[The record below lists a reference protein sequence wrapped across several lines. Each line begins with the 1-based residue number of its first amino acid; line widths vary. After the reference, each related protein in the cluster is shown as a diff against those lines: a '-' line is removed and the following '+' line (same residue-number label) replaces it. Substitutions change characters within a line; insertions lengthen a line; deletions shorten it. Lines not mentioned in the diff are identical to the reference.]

1 MIRINLI
8 KLNMMILF
16 LLYPFLGHGE
26 NGDKIIV
33 DDKGMPLP
41 QAVVQVDNYP
51 PIVAGPSGEVQMT
64 KLNTGDSVIV
74 FALGHESKHYSWEE
88 WLNAEVIVLK
98 EKEGELNEVVVSA
111 TRTDRTVEDLPMPVT
126 VIGNKAIQ
134 ETGAVRLSE
143 VLSEQ
148 TGLQIVSNHGTGL
161 QMQGLDTDYILVL
174 LDGEPL
180 IGRTAG
186 TFDLNRISVSNIEKI
201 EILKG
206 PASAIYGS
214 EAMAGVVNIITK
226 SGGHGKKIDLGLRQR
241 SLNTWNPYLEFGI
254 RKSNWN
260 IDILY
265 DYYKTDGYDLSP
277 EVTGNTQ
284 NPYQS
289 HSGQVKLGTKLGEGL
304 SFNLFLRGYTEKATG
319 VLEVVENSGTELL
332 DATDQR
338 DEININPTLRYK
350 PNNNWLFTLRNMSSV
365 FSTSSVSKYQK
376 EGTVFDIQDFQQF
389 YQRTE
394 LQTDYQLDKKQL
406 ISLGLGFS
414 GESVEATRYDEKN
427 HFKATYFYLQHQWD
441 PTDKVNIVTGARGDF
456 HSVYGSRL
464 SPKLSGQ
471 YRFSDKFSW
480 QLSIGSG
487 FKAPD
492 FRQLLLNFN
501 NASAGY
507 YVFGAKLAKD
517 GLGDLVAKGLVAQRL
532 ILPENLG
539 ELQAEHSWAIN
550 TGFRWKP
557 VESLLIKGNLY
568 RNALQNMIETA
579 PIAQLVSG
587 QNAFSYF
594 NISRVVTQ
602 GLDLDFTYKYNDN
615 LSISTGYAF
624 LDTRDLDVM
633 DQIEGGEMYKKDA
646 NNQTV
651 RVSKADY
658 GGLFNRSKH
667 SGNLKVNYLENR
679 TGINWAL
686 RLIYRGQFGFS
697 DLNGN
702 LILDDVAEYAPGWY
716 TLNLTSTK
724 TFNNGIFLEA
734 GVNNLLDKTS
744 ITQPNMPGRLLFVG
758 IKIPLL
764 NL

>member
-16 LLYPFLGHGE
+16 LLYPLLGHGLDGE
-26 NGDKIIV
+26 KIIV
-33 DDKGMPLP
+33 DNKGMPLP
-41 QAVVQVDNYP
+41 QALVQVDKYP
-51 PIVAGPSGEVQMT
+51 PIVAGPSGEVHMAQ
-64 KLNTGDSVIV
+64 LNSGDSVLV
-74 FALGHESKHYSWEE
+74 FALGHESKHFSWDE
-88 WLNAEVIVLK
+88 WENAEVIVLK

-111 TRTDRTVEDLPMPVT
+111 TRTDRTIEDLPMPLT

-143 VLSEQ
+143 VLGEQ

-161 QMQGLDTDYILVL
+161 QMQGLDTDYILIL

-226 SGGHGKKIDLGLRQR
+226 SGGQGKKIDLGMRQR
-241 SLNTWNPYLEFGI
+241 SLNTWNPYLDFGL
-254 RKSNWN
+254 REKNWN
-260 IDILY
+260 IDVLY

-277 EVTGNTQ
+277 EVTGYTQ
-284 NPYQS
+284 NPYSS
-289 HSGQVKLGTKLGEGL
+289 HSGQVKLGAKLGTGL
-304 SFNLFLRGYTEKATG
+304 SFNLFLRGYTEEASG
-319 VLEVVENSGTELL
+319 VLEVIENSGTELL
-332 DATDQR
+332 DVTDQR

-350 PNNNWLFTLRNMSSV
+350 PNNAWLFTLRNMSSV
-365 FSTSSVSKYQK
+365 FTTNSVSKYQE
-376 EGTVFDIQDFQQF
+376 EGSVFDIQDFRQF

-394 LQTDYQLDKKQL
+394 LQTDYQFDKKQL

-414 GESVEATRYDEKN
+414 GESVEATRYNDKN
-427 HFKATYFYLQHQWD
+427 HFEATYFYFQHQWD

-456 HSVYGSRL
+456 HSVYGNRL

-480 QLSIGSG
+480 QVSIGSG

-507 YVFGAKLAKD
+507 YVFGAKLAED
-517 GLGDLVAKGLVAQRL
+517 GLEDLEAKGLVAQRL
-532 ILPENLG
+532 IQPENLG

-550 TGFRWKP
+550 TGVRWKP
-557 VESLLIKGNLY
+557 ATSLLIKGNLF
-568 RNALQNMIETA
+568 RNDLQNMIETA

-602 GLDLDFTYKYNDN
+602 GLDLDVSFKYNDN
-615 LSISTGYAF
+615 FSVSAGYAF

-633 DQIEGGEMYKKDA
+633 DQIAKGNMYKKDA

-651 RVSKADY
+651 RLSKADY

-702 LILDDVAEYAPGWY
+702 LILDDEAEYAPGWY
-716 TLNLTSTK
+716 TINLTSTK
-724 TFNNGIFLEA
+724 SFSNGIFLEA

>member
-8 KLNMMILF
+8 KLNLMI
-16 LLYPFLGHGE
+16 LLYPLFGYGLDK
-26 NGDKIIV
+26 DKIIV
-33 DDKGMPLP
+33 DHKGMPLP
-41 QAVVQVDNYP
+41 QAVVQVDQNP
-51 PIVAGPSGEVQMT
+51 PIIAGPNGEVQMAQ
-64 KLNTGDSVIV
+64 LNSGDSVMV
-74 FALGHESKHYSWEE
+74 FALGHESRYFSWDE
-88 WLNAEVIVLK
+88 WEKAEVIVLK

-111 TRTDRTVEDLPMPVT
+111 TRTNRTIEDLPMPVT
-126 VIGNKAIQ
+126 VIGNQAIQ

-161 QMQGLDTDYILVL
+161 QMQGLDTDYILIL

-226 SGGHGKKIDLGLRQR
+226 SGGKGKKMDLGLRHR
-241 SLNTWNPYLEFGI
+241 SLKTWNPYLDFGL
-254 RKSNWN
+254 REKNWN
-260 IDILY
+260 IDVLY
-265 DYYKTDGYDLSP
+265 DYYKTEGYDLSP

-284 NPYQS
+284 NPYHS
-289 HSGQVKLGTKLGEGL
+289 HSGQVKLGTKLGTGL
-304 SFNLFLRGYTEKATG
+304 SFNLFLRGYTEEASG
-319 VLEVVENSGTELL
+319 VLEVVENAGSELL
-332 DATDQR
+332 DITDQR

-350 PNNNWLFTLRNMSSV
+350 PNNAWFFTLRNMSSL
-365 FSTSSVSKYQK
+365 FSTRSVSKYQEK
-376 EGTVFDIQDFQQF
+376 GTVFDIQDFRQF

-394 LQTDYQLDKKQL
+394 LQTDYQPDKKQL

-414 GESVEATRYDEKN
+414 GESVEATRYDDKN
-427 HFKATYFYLQHQWD
+427 HFDATYFYLQHQWD
-441 PTDKVNIVTGARGDF
+441 PTNKVNIVTGARGDF
-456 HSVYGSRL
+456 HSVYGNRL

-480 QLSIGSG
+480 QVSIGSG

-507 YVFGAKLAKD
+507 YVFGAKLAED
-517 GLGDLVAKGLVAQRL
+517 GLADLEAKGLVAQRL
-532 ILPENLG
+532 IQPENLG
-539 ELQAEHSWAIN
+539 DLQAEHSWAIN
-550 TGFRWKP
+550 TGVRWKP
-557 VESLLIKGNLY
+557 VASLLIKGNLF
-568 RNALQNMIETA
+568 RNDLQNMIETA

-594 NISRVVTQ
+594 NINRVVTQ
-602 GLDLDFTYKYNDN
+602 GLDLDVSLKYSDN
-615 LSISTGYAF
+615 LSVSAGYAY

-633 DQIEGGEMYKKDA
+633 DQIAQGNMYKKDA
-646 NNQTV
+646 NNQTI
-651 RVSKADY
+651 RLSKADY

-702 LILDDVAEYAPGWY
+702 LILDDEAEYAPGWY
-716 TLNLTSTK
+716 TINLTSTK
-724 TFNNGIFLEA
+724 SFKNGIFLEA